1 MDAGEAEASALG
13 RGRQLVSTK
22 SRSSKEPLQNER
34 STEVATKPV
43 SRMKGAR
50 RVRGRQ
56 ASGEEQE
63 VLDQGSALQVTTKD
77 RESTLSGGMWV
88 PGRDVH

>member
-13 RGRQLVSTK
+13 RGRQMVSTK

-34 STEVATKPV
+34 STEVVTKPV

-56 ASGEEQE
+56 ASQ
-63 VLDQGSALQVTTKD
+63 VKNRKSLTRVQLDK
-77 RESTLSGGMWV
+77 
-88 PGRDVH
+88 